1 MLCELHHLPIDFLV
15 QLKMLL
21 WIAMIVC
28 LGHSSQKIPAS
39 RCTSVQSSSAN
50 ELMAALSRSDIKSS
64 YSQPEIFA
72 YLLLKKKLKM
82 HIISYNTFSYVT
94 HLGRT

>member
-1 MLCELHHLPIDFLV
+1 
-15 QLKMLL
+15 
-21 WIAMIVC
+21 MIVC
-28 LGHSSQKIPAS
+28 LGHSSQKIPTS
-39 RCTSVQSSSAN
+39 DCTSVQSSSAN